1 MITVQEFEE
10 QVWTVEGIRVVVR
23 APENARVPE
32 YDYQNAANSTFSV
45 TKWMTTR
52 IDPALDGTN
61 YQVTVIQGNGEEP
74 HGRNLL
80 KKVRA
85 TYGD

>member
-1 MITVQEFEE
+1 MATVQEFEE
-10 QVWTVEGIRVVVR
+10 QVWAIEGIRVVVR
-23 APENARVPE
+23 APENTQIAD
-32 YDYQNAANSTFSV
+32 YDYQNAATSTFSL
-45 TKWMTTR
+45 TKWIQTR
-52 IDPALDGTN
+52 LNQHLNGYEAI
-61 YQVTVIQGNGEEP
+61 VIQGNGEEP